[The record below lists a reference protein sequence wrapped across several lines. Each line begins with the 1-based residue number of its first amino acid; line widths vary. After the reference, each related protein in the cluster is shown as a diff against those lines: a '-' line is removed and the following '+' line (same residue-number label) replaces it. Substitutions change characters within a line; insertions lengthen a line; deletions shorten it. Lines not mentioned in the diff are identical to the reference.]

1 MKMKKLLSLA
11 LVMALSMSLT
21 VPAMAAKG
29 GKNKDSQPAVAAVK
43 VDKIEDAE
51 DPRLPMIENGAEIN
65 TGKYSAIYIKQ
76 ANDVAIW
83 VPSGDTRSDAD
94 IIAEARAS
102 DKSLAKEGKG
112 AITVI
117 RDGENVWLHKNNT
130 TQVVAEA
137 GVLTVLGPIS
147 HIGFVGGDA
156 PTKEELGGDGE
167 TATIL
172 TMLKYVDEAGT
183 APTEKFGFEVYPAGS
198 DEKITGVEVT
208 VPDEDLST
216 YTFTFEPKLD
226 AGSYV
231 IREVLTAEQAAKYE
245 AGKTFAFTVDEA
257 GEAVADEV
265 AMINVSKGTLEVTAP
280 TVKQEYIEQIHENVY
295 RVFGTGEKEGTVLS
309 VIDDFDT
316 SSHPIVV
323 GKGTSDH
330 GGFSYLVINKAA
342 LAASE
347 NGLTVRIGY
356 KDQKVVVPCPEM
368 KETDAVPTYTVK
380 INEEGKLVVTSDL
393 GAFTAK
399 AATTLAKEDFSPK
412 HHFSNETFGP
422 LNLPETET
430 FQLFFHGQTEPKD
443 NGQGVPYETNEVIGC
458 KLVSTETKEKDF
470 ECTLTTVVTNAAG
483 EEVDYSEKLTAGTY
497 TVTVTNDKTNDV
509 WTATAEVKPGE
520 TTTVEFGEKIVSVMG
535 DPVIKCD
542 FCQEFKAIPLVP
554 AETDTPVEP

>member
-1 MKMKKLLSLA
+1 MKMKKILSLA

-83 VPSGDTRSDAD
+83 VPSGDTRDDTD

-117 RDGENVWLHKNNT
+117 RDGQSVWLHKNNT

-156 PTKEELGGDGE
+156 PTEDDLGGGDGE
-167 TATIL
+167 TATVL

-257 GEAVADEV
+257 GEAADDEL
-265 AMINVSKGTLEVTAP
+265 AMINVSKGTLDITAD
-280 TVKQEYIEQIHENVY
+280 VWQEYDEVDHALTWE
-295 RVFGTGEKEGTVLS
+295 
-309 VIDDFDT
+309 T
-316 SSHPIVV
+316 SPEYDILLPI
-323 GKGTSDH
+323 TM
-330 GGFSYLVINKAA
+330 FWAWAA
-342 LAASE
+342 R
-347 NGLTVRIGY
+347 LTV
-356 KDQKVVVPCPEM
+356 
-368 KETDAVPTYTVK
+368 
-380 INEEGKLVVTSDL
+380 
-393 GAFTAK
+393 
-399 AATTLAKEDFSPK
+399 
-412 HHFSNETFGP
+412 
-422 LNLPETET
+422 
-430 FQLFFHGQTEPKD
+430 
-443 NGQGVPYETNEVIGC
+443 
-458 KLVSTETKEKDF
+458 
-470 ECTLTTVVTNAAG
+470 
-483 EEVDYSEKLTAGTY
+483 
-497 TVTVTNDKTNDV
+497 
-509 WTATAEVKPGE
+509 
-520 TTTVEFGEKIVSVMG
+520 
-535 DPVIKCD
+535 
-542 FCQEFKAIPLVP
+542 
-554 AETDTPVEP
+554 